1 MCVKTGLAGLMRNS
15 LSFKY
20 RSFILKTGIRKEA
33 ERDTC
38 HWIKVPDCTHLS
50 YKRKLF
56 LKKKYTHA
64 NAQSLNTEKKKQLNT
79 VIHWH
84 SVHLVKTCKHEHP
97 YVTCIKGKQWKQGDK
112 KRHSQRWCPWALL
125 SISINTVHSSPI
137 PNSCDWWLLDTG
149 VGGEGADPPTF
160 LSLFISGRE
169 WNEGTYSYISSRT
182 LLWGRSKI
190 RGSVQ

>member
-1 MCVKTGLAGLMRNS
+1 MRVKTRLAGLMRNS

-50 YKRKLF
+50 YKSYSF
-56 LKKKYTHA
+56 FFKKKYTHA
-64 NAQSLNTEKKKQLNT
+64 IAQSFNTEKKNLNT

-149 VGGEGADPPTF
+149 VGGEGADPPPLPF
-160 LSLFISGRE
+160 PLYLRE
-169 WNEGTYSYISSRT
+169 RMK
-182 LLWGRSKI
+182 WGYL
-190 RGSVQ
+190 

>member
-56 LKKKYTHA
+56 LKKKIHTCKRSIFKYR
-64 NAQSLNTEKKKQLNT
+64 KKKQLNT

-84 SVHLVKTCKHEHP
+84 SVHLVKTCKHEHT

-149 VGGEGADPPTF
+149 VGADPPP

-182 LLWGRSKI
+182 LLWGGSKI

>member
-1 MCVKTGLAGLMRNS
+1 MCVKTRLAGLMRNS

-38 HWIKVPDCTHLS
+38 HWIKVRNCTDLS
-50 YKRKLF
+50 FKSYSFFFKKIHTCNRSIFQYRK
-56 LKKKYTHA
+56 KNH
-64 NAQSLNTEKKKQLNT
+64 NT

-84 SVHLVKTCKHEHP
+84 SVHLVKTCKLEHP
-97 YVTCIKGKQWKQGDK
+97 YVTCIKGKQWKKGDK

-137 PNSCDWWLLDTG
+137 PNSWDWWLLDTG
-149 VGGEGADPPTF
+149 VGGEGADPLPPPPF
-160 LSLFISGRE
+160 PLYLRE
-169 WNEGTYSYISSRT
+169 RMK
-182 LLWGRSKI
+182 WGYL
-190 RGSVQ
+190 